1 MPDAC
6 VHIID
11 DDETVRRALSFL
23 VGEGG
28 YPTRTFASAE
38 QFLAV
43 ADGLAPGCIVTDV
56 KMPGMSGVELVE
68 HLKTQGLGHAIV
80 VMSGYADLGAVVDAM
95 KAGADD
101 FLQKPFTGPDLIK
114 AVHSALEER
123 RPDAVRSSETSA
135 FLVSLTKLTP
145 RQREVFDGI
154 LHGQGNKS
162 IARQLG
168 ISPRTVEAHRAEIKL
183 RTGYSSSGDLVRMA
197 VLAGLEQG

>member
-11 DDETVRRALSFL
+11 DDETVRRALSFF

-43 ADGLAPGCIVTDV
+43 ADDLAPGCIVTDV
-56 KMPGMSGVELVE
+56 KMPGMSGVKLVE
-68 HLKTQGLGHAIV
+68 HLKAQGLGHAIV
-80 VMSGYADLGAVVDAM
+80 VMSGYADVGAAVEAM

-101 FLQKPFTGPDLIK
+101 FLQKPFTGPDLIR

-123 RPDAVRSSETSA
+123 RPEAVRSSEASA
-135 FLVSLTKLTP
+135 FLAAIAKLTP
-145 RQREVFDGI
+145 RQREVFDAI
-154 LHGQGNKS
+154 LQGRGNKE
-162 IARQLG
+162 IARHLG
-168 ISPRTVEAHRAEIKL
+168 ISPRTVEVHRGEIKR
-183 RTGYSSSGDLVRMA
+183 RTGFSASGDLVRMA
-197 VLAGLEQG
+197 VLAGLDQG